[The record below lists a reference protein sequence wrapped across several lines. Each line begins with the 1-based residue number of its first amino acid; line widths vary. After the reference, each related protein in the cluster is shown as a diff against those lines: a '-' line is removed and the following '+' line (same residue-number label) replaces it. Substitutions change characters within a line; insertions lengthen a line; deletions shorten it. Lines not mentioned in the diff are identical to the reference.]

1 VERPIIGP
9 DVVEFGLRIHPP
21 ILRIHGSGRDPPG
34 AADVIGLGA
43 KDEDESF
50 AEGTHP
56 GPGCDWIGGKG

>member
-1 VERPIIGP
+1 
-9 DVVEFGLRIHPP
+9 VVEFGLRIHPP

-34 AADVIGLGA
+34 AADVVGLGA